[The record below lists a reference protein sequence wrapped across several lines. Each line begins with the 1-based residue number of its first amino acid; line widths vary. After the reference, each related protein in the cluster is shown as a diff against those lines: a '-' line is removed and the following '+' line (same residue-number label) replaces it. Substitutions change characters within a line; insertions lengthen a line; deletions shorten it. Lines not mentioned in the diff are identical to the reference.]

1 MFFGR
6 GKRSKAKVAC
16 PLCEQQNDEGH
27 TDCIRCGYKLGR
39 SGNHQQGSYVEQ
51 QTSDIFSALMEED
64 EEELES
70 PMVDWSQTTFTMDD
84 VTIEVSQYNDDGEV
98 SLSSTPKFASKYD
111 EMPDDAKNIIPSNF
125 NHGTKETG
133 VIEEL
138 ESEGNL
144 QKSEEEVV
152 EGGPPLV
159 EVHEEEEDEELDT
172 SEEEAV
178 EEDLPLVEVHEEEE
192 DEELD
197 TSEEEAV
204 EEDLPLVE
212 VHEEE
217 AIEEDLPLVGAIPDE
232 DLPLVGAIPD
242 EDLPLVGAVPDYSES
257 ITQVEHGK
265 DGPNDTENELLKRT
279 ELDPT
284 PDMEEE
290 ELHSLTSAELRS
302 MLSSVGASTIGDKTE
317 LVKRFLEST
326 EHSIDTGSEES
337 QVIEEDAEVNTEKT
351 QFSQNNSLGAKPPLI
366 PEIISNPSQK
376 IESLNEE
383 EGNSTMDIVDV
394 YLEKSQATM
403 TRSSYWPWPQEMPW
417 IEKEIAVKLRQSLGE
432 AKEKRMGRA
441 RELLD
446 EVGPHLGDRTRLLF
460 PVCRLLQAL
469 GRGDEVPSIIEGA
482 EGRHPSDPAV
492 TDARDRLGV

>member
-1 MFFGR
+1 
-6 GKRSKAKVAC
+6 
-16 PLCEQQNDEGH
+16 
-27 TDCIRCGYKLGR
+27 
-39 SGNHQQGSYVEQ
+39 
-51 QTSDIFSALMEED
+51 ME
-64 EEELES
+64 
-70 PMVDWSQTTFTMDD
+70 V
-84 VTIEVSQYNDDGEV
+84 N
-98 SLSSTPKFASKYD
+98 
-111 EMPDDAKNIIPSNF
+111 
-125 NHGTKETG
+125 
-133 VIEEL
+133 
-138 ESEGNL
+138 
-144 QKSEEEVV
+144 
-152 EGGPPLV
+152 
-159 EVHEEEEDEELDT
+159 EEEEDEELDT

-232 DLPLVGAIPD
+232 DLPLVGATCPPD

-394 YLEKSQATM
+394 YLEKPG
-403 TRSSYWPWPQEMPW
+403 YDDK
-417 IEKEIAVKLRQSLGE
+417 I
-432 AKEKRMGRA
+432 
-441 RELLD
+441 ELL
-446 EVGPHLGDRTRLLF
+446 
-460 PVCRLLQAL
+460 AL
-469 GRGDEVPSIIEGA
+469 APR
-482 EGRHPSDPAV
+482 
-492 TDARDRLGV
+492 DALD

>member
-6 GKRSKAKVAC
+6 GKKSKAKVAC

-159 EVHEEEEDEELDT
+159 EVN
-172 SEEEAV
+172 
-178 EEDLPLVEVHEEEE
+178 EEEE

-265 DGPNDTENELLKRT
+265 DGPNDTGNGLLKRT

-284 PDMEEE
+284 PAMEEE

-326 EHSIDTGSEES
+326 EHGIDTGSEES
-337 QVIEEDAEVNTEKT
+337 QVIEEDVEVNTEKT

>member
-6 GKRSKAKVAC
+6 GKKSKAKVAC
-16 PLCEQQNDEGH
+16 PLCEQQNDEGL

-39 SGNHQQGSYVEQ
+39 SGNHQQGSHVEQ

-138 ESEGNL
+138 ESEGNP
-144 QKSEEEVV
+144 QKSEEEEEVV

-178 EEDLPLVEVHEEEE
+178 EEGLPLVEVHEEEE

-204 EEDLPLVE
+204 EEGLPLVE
-212 VHEEE
+212 
-217 AIEEDLPLVGAIPDE
+217 AIPDE
-232 DLPLVGAIPD
+232 DLPLVEAIPD
-242 EDLPLVGAVPDYSES
+242 EDLPLVEAVPDYSES

-337 QVIEEDAEVNTEKT
+337 QVVEEDAEVNTEKT
-351 QFSQNNSLGAKPPLI
+351 QFSHNNSLGAKPPII
-366 PEIISNPSQK
+366 PEIISNPSPK
-376 IESLNEE
+376 IASLNEE
-383 EGNSTMDIVDV
+383 EGNSTIDIVDV
-394 YLEKSQATM
+394 YLEKNQAMM
-403 TRSSYWPWPQEMPW
+403 TRSSYWPWPQVMPW

-482 EGRHPSDPAV
+482 ERMHPSDPAV

>member
-159 EVHEEEEDEELDT
+159 EVN
-172 SEEEAV
+172 
-178 EEDLPLVEVHEEEE
+178 EEEE

-217 AIEEDLPLVGAIPDE
+217 AIEE

-326 EHSIDTGSEES
+326 EHGIDTGSEES
-337 QVIEEDAEVNTEKT
+337 QVIEEDVEVNTEKT

>member
-1 MFFGR
+1 M
-6 GKRSKAKVAC
+6 
-16 PLCEQQNDEGH
+16 
-27 TDCIRCGYKLGR
+27 
-39 SGNHQQGSYVEQ
+39 
-51 QTSDIFSALMEED
+51 
-64 EEELES
+64 
-70 PMVDWSQTTFTMDD
+70 
-84 VTIEVSQYNDDGEV
+84 
-98 SLSSTPKFASKYD
+98 
-111 EMPDDAKNIIPSNF
+111 
-125 NHGTKETG
+125 
-133 VIEEL
+133 
-138 ESEGNL
+138 
-144 QKSEEEVV
+144 
-152 EGGPPLV
+152 
-159 EVHEEEEDEELDT
+159 
-172 SEEEAV
+172 
-178 EEDLPLVEVHEEEE
+178 
-192 DEELD
+192 
-197 TSEEEAV
+197 
-204 EEDLPLVE
+204 
-212 VHEEE
+212 
-217 AIEEDLPLVGAIPDE
+217 
-232 DLPLVGAIPD
+232 GAIPD

-265 DGPNDTENELLKRT
+265 DGPNDTGNGLLERT

-284 PDMEEE
+284 PAMEEE

-317 LVKRFLEST
+317 LVKRFLEWT
-326 EHSIDTGSEES
+326 EHGIDTGSEES
-337 QVIEEDAEVNTEKT
+337 QVVEEDAEVNTEKT

-366 PEIISNPSQK
+366 PEIISNPSPK